1 MQLFLHH
8 EELLT
13 TNKYV
18 DKGIVSNIYSLHP
31 KENQLPSQHNQ
42 KFIIAKFF
50 KILDDCPLVEQERT
64 TLYFHNKVHV
74 YALNN

>member
-1 MQLFLHH
+1 MCMQLFLHH

-13 TNKYV
+13 TSKYV

-31 KENQLPSQHNQ
+31 KENQLLSDVYV
-42 KFIIAKFF
+42 IAKSF

-64 TLYFHNKVHV
+64 TPYFHNKV
-74 YALNN
+74 YADALNN